1 MINHKNKH
9 ELNPCP
15 FCGSKD
21 LDVTQWIE
29 CNGCGAFG
37 PTPGDDGDL
46 SAWNQLRGVV
56 VTLPPEFPLRAF
68 PRAAPTRGETLRECS
83 DAVESAGATAVRS

>member
-1 MINHKNKH
+1 MITHREKDQLK
-9 ELNPCP
+9 PCP

-37 PTPGDDGDL
+37 PKPDDYGDL
-46 SAWNQLRGVV
+46 SAWNERK
-56 VTLPPEFPLRAF
+56 ENS
-68 PRAAPTRGETLRECS
+68 E
-83 DAVESAGATAVRS
+83 